1 MKYESTLT
9 NITEQVYKAASLN
22 EAKTAMVDYLKTT
35 RVKEADKMIQTA
47 TKINN
52 LLKLQEYFTN
62 CLLRFEGMSV
72 NSYQKEVAS
81 DQE

>member
-62 CLLRFEGMSV
+62 CLLRFEGLSV

>member
-9 NITEQVYKAASLN
+9 NITEQVYKATSLN

-35 RVKEADKMIQTA
+35 RVKDADKMIQTA

-52 LLKLQEYFTN
+52 LTKLQEYFTN
-62 CLLRFEGMSV
+62 CLLRFEGLSV

>member
-9 NITEQVYKAASLN
+9 NITEQVYKATSLN

-35 RVKEADKMIQTA
+35 RVKDADKMIRTA
-47 TKINN
+47 TKISN
-52 LLKLQEYFTN
+52 LTKLQEYFTN
-62 CLLRFEGMSV
+62 CLLRFEGLSV